1 MTGYAAVVL
10 AGGAARR
17 MGGVDKP
24 ARPVGGRSM
33 LHRVLAAVAD
43 ADQRIVVGPSG
54 PLPDGVRTTHE
65 DPPGGGPVA
74 ATAAGLALLDPGTTT
89 VALLAADL
97 PLLTAAA
104 VTELRRALDAPATEQ
119 PHAPSAG
126 QSHAPATE
134 RPHAPA
140 AEQSHDPATQQSHDP
155 AAEQTPALGEPIFA
169 VTELQRALD
178 APAHTMSHASAIERE
193 HDPAA
198 DREHHPTTEREPAL
212 TPDEPTAA
220 LACYVD
226 GDGRRQQLCAVWRLP
241 ALRTALDRLAATR
254 GGTLD
259 GAPVRGLLTGVA
271 VREVSWSGS
280 GPPPWFDCDTDEDVR
295 RAEEWSR

>member
-24 ARPVGGRSM
+24 ARPVGGRPM

-43 ADQRIVVGPSG
+43 ADQRIVVGPSV
-54 PLPDGVRTTHE
+54 PLPDGVRTTRE
-65 DPPGGGPVA
+65 EPPGGGPVA
-74 ATAAGLALLDPGTTT
+74 AIAAGLALLDPGTTT

-104 VTELRRALDAPATEQ
+104 VTELRRALDT
-119 PHAPSAG
+119 
-126 QSHAPATE
+126 
-134 RPHAPA
+134 PA
-140 AEQSHDPATQQSHDP
+140 A
-155 AAEQTPALGEPIFA
+155 
-169 VTELQRALD
+169 
-178 APAHTMSHASAIERE
+178 ERE
-193 HDPAA
+193 HDRAAEREREPAA
-198 DREHHPTTEREPAL
+198 DRELDRATERASAL
-212 TPDEPTAA
+212 TPRGPTVA

-241 ALRTALDRLAATR
+241 ALRAALDRLAATR

>member
-24 ARPVGGRSM
+24 ARPVGGRPM

-54 PLPDGVRTTHE
+54 PVPDGVRTTRE
-65 DPPGGGPVA
+65 EPPGGGPVA
-74 ATAAGLALLDPGTTT
+74 AIAAGLALLDPGTTT

-104 VTELRRALDAPATEQ
+104 VTELRRALDT
-119 PHAPSAG
+119 
-126 QSHAPATE
+126 
-134 RPHAPA
+134 PA
-140 AEQSHDPATQQSHDP
+140 A
-155 AAEQTPALGEPIFA
+155 
-169 VTELQRALD
+169 
-178 APAHTMSHASAIERE
+178 ERE
-193 HDPAA
+193 HDRAA
-198 DREHHPTTEREPAL
+198 EREREPAAERASTL
-212 TPDEPTAA
+212 PPRGPTVA

-241 ALRTALDRLAATR
+241 ALRAALDRLAATR

>member
-24 ARPVGGRSM
+24 GRPVGGRPM

-54 PLPDGVRTTHE
+54 PLPDGVRTTRE
-65 DPPGGGPVA
+65 EPPGGGPVA
-74 ATAAGLALLDPGTTT
+74 ATAAGLALLDPATTT

-104 VTELRRALDAPATEQ
+104 VTELRRALDAPPAGQ
-119 PHAPSAG
+119 PHAPPAG
-126 QSHAPATE
+126 QP
-134 RPHAPA
+134 
-140 AEQSHDPATQQSHDP
+140 HDP
-155 AAEQTPALGEPIFA
+155 AA
-169 VTELQRALD
+169 
-178 APAHTMSHASAIERE
+178 ERE

-198 DREHHPTTEREPAL
+198 ERTSAL
-212 TPDEPTAA
+212 TPAGSTVA

-226 GDGRRQQLCAVWRLP
+226 ADGRRQQLCAVWRLP
-241 ALRTALDRLAATR
+241 ALRAALDRLAATR